1 MAWLYTWKMSNV
13 ATKQDILDLRGEL
26 KESFADVTS
35 LLQVFMQQVDDR
47 FNQIELEQKKT
58 RDEISKVFEYLDN
71 LLKKQNISDDERLV
85 MGHQLDRLDKWTHEL
100 ALKIGHD
107 LAN

>member
-1 MAWLYTWKMSNV
+1 MSNA
-13 ATKQDILDLRGEL
+13 ATKQDLVELRVEL

-47 FNQIELEQKKT
+47 FNQVELEQKKT
-58 RDEISKVFEYLDN
+58 RDEISKVFDYLDGF
-71 LLKKQNISDDERLV
+71 LKKQGISDDERLV

-107 LAN
+107 LAT